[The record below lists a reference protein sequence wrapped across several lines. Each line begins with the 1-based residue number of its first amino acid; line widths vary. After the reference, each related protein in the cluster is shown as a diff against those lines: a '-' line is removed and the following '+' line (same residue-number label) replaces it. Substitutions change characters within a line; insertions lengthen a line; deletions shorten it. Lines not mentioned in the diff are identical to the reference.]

1 MITENLPAAILRS
14 HGYAL
19 FEYMNDGL
27 FQPLGQ
33 PPSWWIQISHKN
45 KSPKELARLAERF
58 PFIESFLVEA
68 QEFWLLK
75 AEGCVRSGIWMEG
88 GEDQCQMPLECS
100 ALWLDE
106 RRLLLIQAVPLDI
119 YEQQYHLFQTARQ
132 ARLSHA
138 EELSHAHEQIDMELA
153 GRKRVEEALKQNEA
167 EFRMIFENAAIGIAL
182 VDDSGHL
189 TRSNPALQTMLGY
202 PEDELRKLTLVGIT
216 HPDESAATPSL
227 YSEIV
232 AGKRDQYQ
240 MNKRYVRKDGNTG
253 WARLTVSALRQGSG
267 RLQSCVAM
275 VEDITQQELAE
286 QSLRQLTGRLI
297 RAQEEERSRIAREL
311 HDHLNQRLGL
321 LAIELGQLHDSL
333 SEGNHELM
341 ERFDKLCQETDE
353 ISEDVH
359 RLSHNLHSSIL
370 ENLGLVPA
378 VRTLCTEFSQQHSIK
393 VEFEVRKLPS
403 GFSSEVA
410 LCLFRVV
417 QECLSNIAKH
427 SRARLARVGLDGD
440 SSEVRL
446 IVEDDG
452 VGFDLEARQG
462 KPGLGLVSI
471 RERLHLVGGNISIRS
486 SPSTG
491 TRIEARAPLAS
502 WVNVGGPGNGR
513 FGSAAMQSLRSHL

>member
-1 MITENLPAAILRS
+1 MMIENLPAAILQS
-14 HGYAL
+14 QGYAL
-19 FEYMNDGL
+19 FEYVNDGL

-33 PPSWWIQISHKN
+33 PPSWWVEISDED
-45 KSPKELARLAERF
+45 KSTPGSVRLAERF
-58 PFIESFLVEA
+58 PFVESFLVEA
-68 QEFWLLK
+68 QEFWRLK
-75 AEGCVRSGIWMEG
+75 AGGWVRSGIWMEG
-88 GEDQCQMPLECS
+88 GRDRRQMPLECS

-106 RRLLLIQAVPLDI
+106 KRLFLIQAIPLDV
-119 YEQQYHLFQTARQ
+119 YEQQHRLFQTARQ
-132 ARLSHA
+132 ARLSHDV
-138 EELSHAHEQIDMELA
+138 ELSHARDQIDMELA

-189 TRSNPALQTMLGY
+189 TRSNRALRTMLGY
-202 PEDELRKLTLVGIT
+202 PEEELRKLTLVGIT
-216 HPDESAATPSL
+216 HPDEATATSSL

-232 AGKRDQYQ
+232 SGKRHQYQ
-240 MNKRYVRKDGNTG
+240 TKKRYLNKDGKTG
-253 WARLTVSALRQGSG
+253 WARLTVSALRQGTG

-311 HDHLNQRLGL
+311 HDDLNQRLGL
-321 LAIELGQLHDSL
+321 LAFELGQLHDSL
-333 SEGNHELM
+333 SEGDHELM
-341 ERFDKLCQETDE
+341 ERLDRVRQDTDD

-378 VRTLCTEFSQQHSIK
+378 VRNLCMEFSEQHGIK
-393 VEFEVRKLPS
+393 VEFEEGKVPS
-403 GFSSEVA
+403 GLSSEVA
-410 LCLFRVV
+410 LCLFRIV
-417 QECLSNIAKH
+417 QECLRNVARH
-427 SRARLARVGLDGD
+427 SRARLARVWLDGD
-440 SSEVRL
+440 RSEIRL

-462 KPGLGLVSI
+462 KPGLGLISI
-471 RERLHLVGGNISIRS
+471 RERLRLVSGNICIRS

-491 TRIEARAPLAS
+491 TRIEARAPLAGGAD
-502 WVNVGGPGNGR
+502 VGRLENGR
-513 FGSAAMQSLRSHL
+513 FASAGM

>member
-1 MITENLPAAILRS
+1 MRKCITRNLPAAILQS
-14 HGYAL
+14 QGYAL

-33 PPSWWIQISHKN
+33 LPRWWIEISDEN
-45 KSPKELARLAERF
+45 ESPTESLRLEGKF
-58 PFIESFLVEA
+58 PFIESFLIEA
-68 QEFWLLK
+68 QEFWLSK
-75 AEGCVRSGIWMEG
+75 AEGCVRSGIWIEG
-88 GEDQCQMPLECS
+88 GKDRGQMPLECS
-100 ALWLDE
+100 ALSLGE
-106 RRLLLIQAVPLDI
+106 RRLFLIQAIPLDV

-138 EELSHAHEQIDMELA
+138 VELSQAHEQIDAELA

-182 VDDSGHL
+182 VDASGHL
-189 TRSNPALQTMLGY
+189 TRSNPALQMMLGY
-202 PEDELRKLTLVGIT
+202 PEEELRKLTLVAIT
-216 HPDESAATPSL
+216 HPDEVAASSAL
-227 YSEIV
+227 YGEIV
-232 AGKRDQYQ
+232 GGKRDQYRL
-240 MNKRYVRKDGNTG
+240 NKRYVRKDGKTG

-311 HDHLNQRLGL
+311 HDDLNQRLGL

-333 SEGNHELM
+333 SEGNHELL
-341 ERFDKLCQETDE
+341 ERLDKVCRETDD
-353 ISEDVH
+353 ISEGVH

-378 VRTLCTEFSQQHSIK
+378 VRTLCMEFSEQYGIK
-393 VEFEVRKLPS
+393 VEFQERKVPS
-403 GFSSEVA
+403 GLSSEVA
-410 LCLFRVV
+410 LCLFRIV
-417 QECLSNIAKH
+417 QECLRNVARH
-427 SRARLARVGLDGD
+427 SRARLARVRLDSD
-440 SSEVRL
+440 SSEIRL

-471 RERLHLVGGNISIRS
+471 RERLHLVSGNISVRS
-486 SPSTG
+486 SPSKG
-491 TRIEARAPLAS
+491 TRIEAAAPLAS
-502 WVNVGGPGNGR
+502 RLEGGRLEDGR
-513 FGSAAMQSLRSHL
+513 FESAVI